1 MNVQL
6 HISSDSLAKK
16 EWEKLC
22 PNENSFLSLSFKK
35 AFEKYHQDNI
45 KHLYYIINEG
55 DNKGI
60 GYAQQFNVKGNS
72 IHNYQKKNNISNS
85 IVGLILRLLNLKV
98 VALGNGLLTN
108 ISNLSA
114 NNLTD
119 KKNLFRSI
127 IKRIQTDLNVGKFII
142 PDHFFKELSIDKPT
156 EMFPELIRV
165 NVDEDMQMNILSE
178 WKTFD
183 DYTQALKKKYRSRLK
198 SVLKKSEDIEIKPLT
213 KEYLKKHADRI
224 QELFVN
230 VHQKSAFGIAPFNT
244 FIYSDLIELEHPKC
258 MVFGYFLEHKMI
270 AFSSELRDQTTLY
283 SYFIGLDY
291 QYNRSHR
298 IYERILNQT
307 IKGAIEN
314 QKSKIIFGRTAAEF
328 KSNVGAKPIASKI
341 YIHLENPI
349 LRALLR
355 PVLSTIKPGKWT
367 QRNPFK

>member
-1 MNVQL
+1 LNVQL

-314 QKSKIIFGRTAAEF
+314 QKSKIVFGRTAAEF

>member
-1 MNVQL
+1 MNIQL
-6 HISSDSLAKK
+6 HIGSDSLAKN
-16 EWEKLC
+16 EWEFLRS
-22 PNENSFLSLSFKK
+22 NDNSFLSLAFKN
-35 AFEKYHQDNI
+35 AFEKHHQDNI
-45 KHLYYIINEG
+45 KHLYYILNDG
-55 DNKGI
+55 NNKGI

-72 IHNYQKKNNISNS
+72 IHSYQKKNNISSS
-85 IVGLILRLLNLKV
+85 IVGFALRLLNLKV

-114 NNLTD
+114 NHLTD
-119 KKNLFRSI
+119 KEDLFQSI

-142 PDHFFKELSIDKPT
+142 PDHFFKELSIDNPT
-156 EMFPELIRV
+156 EVFPELIRV
-165 NVDEDMQMNILSE
+165 NVDEDMQMNILQE
-178 WKTFD
+178 WKTFE
-183 DYTQALKKKYRSRLK
+183 DYTKALKKKYRSRLK

-230 VHQKSAFGIAPFNT
+230 VHKKSAFGIAPFNT
-244 FIYSDLIELEHPKC
+244 SIFTELIGLEHPKC
-258 MVFGYFLEHKMI
+258 LVFGYFLENKMI
-270 AFSSELRDQTTLY
+270 AFSSELRDKTTLY

-298 IYERILNQT
+298 VYERILNQT

-314 QKSKIIFGRTAAEF
+314 RKSKIVFGRTAAEF
-328 KSNVGAKPIASKI
+328 KSNVGAKPIASKV

-355 PVLSTIKPGKWT
+355 PVLSTIKPDKWT